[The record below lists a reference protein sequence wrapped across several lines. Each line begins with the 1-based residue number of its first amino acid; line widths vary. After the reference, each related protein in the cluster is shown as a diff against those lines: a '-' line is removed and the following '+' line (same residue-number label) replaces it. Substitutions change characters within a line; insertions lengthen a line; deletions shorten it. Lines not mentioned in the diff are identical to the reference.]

1 MNPSE
6 KLIIMALIYLVS
18 GQEAHDMPVY
28 LKNMLGRGNEHAK
41 KQYLL
46 DLLQKR
52 LMELD
57 DYEKYIADSWKGEA
71 HESAV

>member
-18 GQEAHDMPVY
+18 GQEAHNVPAF
-28 LKNMLGRGNEHAK
+28 LKNMLGPGNDQSRKTH
-41 KQYLL
+41 LL
-46 DLLQKR
+46 NMLEAR
-52 LMELD
+52 MMELD
-57 DYEKYIADSWKGEA
+57 NCEQFIRASWKGEN